1 MIFNVGDKVKFL
13 NTSGNGIVTRI
24 EKNTI
29 FVDSDGFELPMK
41 ETDLVADIP
50 WGQTPK
56 VATTISA
63 KQPVEKPINHKP
75 SDLSDLTI
83 EEQKAKLATAP
94 VINKEAPAEVVHH
107 QRKQPLINR
116 YKTNHRE
123 AEVDMHIWELTD
135 THRNLTPG
143 ECFNIQISFF
153 RECLESAIEENYTK
167 IIFIHGVGNG
177 ILKTEIRKILDDYDY
192 IEYFN
197 ASMAKYGVGATEVNI
212 RHNK

>member
-1 MIFNVGDKVKFL
+1 MNFNIGDKVKFL
-13 NTSGNGIVTRI
+13 NEVGSGIVTRI
-24 EKNTI
+24 DKDTVYVI
-29 FVDSDGFELPMK
+29 DSDGFELPMK
-41 ETDLVADIP
+41 ESNLVADLP

-56 VATTISA
+56 IVS
-63 KQPVEKPINHKP
+63 KPVETPKLPKQEIP
-75 SDLSDLTI
+75 DSTI
-83 EEQKAKLATAP
+83 EAQKKKLANIP
-94 VINKEAPAEVVHH
+94 IINKEAPVEVVHH

-116 YKTNHRE
+116 YKTAHRE
-123 AEVDMHIWELTD
+123 AEIDMHIWELTD

-153 RECLESAIEENYTK
+153 KECLESAIEENYIK
-167 IIFIHGVGNG
+167 VVFIHGVGNG
-177 ILKTEIRKILDDYDY
+177 ILKTEIRKILNDYDF